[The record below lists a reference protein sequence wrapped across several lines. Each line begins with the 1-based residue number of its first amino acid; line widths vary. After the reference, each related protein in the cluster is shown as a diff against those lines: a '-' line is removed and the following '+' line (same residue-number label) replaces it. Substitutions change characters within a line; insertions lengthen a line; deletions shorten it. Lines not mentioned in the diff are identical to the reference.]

1 MSKEPV
7 VTYRNPFDPVGE
19 AKATQINDAATRL
32 VDHQAMTDLSQPD
45 ERPAVPTVSAA
56 GTSPA
61 VIDRRAEIAERHS
74 RAEDS
79 NKGAADWLADYA
91 EDAHNDRG
99 WLLSELT
106 RLTADLERMREAVR
120 TDKGEGK

>member
-1 MSKEPV
+1 
-7 VTYRNPFDPVGE
+7 
-19 AKATQINDAATRL
+19 
-32 VDHQAMTDLSQPD
+32 MT
-45 ERPAVPTVSAA
+45 
-56 GTSPA
+56 
-61 VIDRRAEIAERHS
+61 DRRAEIADRHS

-106 RLTADLERMREAVR
+106 RLTADLERMRDGLNEMASRLDGFKPRDGKAVIEVVALVLLNIAAESR
-120 TDKGEGK
+120 ALAAAARPEREESNG